1 MANMHTWLGGI
12 DFSIMLKYQIKQIK
26 HLRIHNY
33 TGSIKTVNSALDQ
46 TENVLKLNYTTLA
59 NSGNTKCRPFQ
70 ANINHSKSI
79 IDRLQQ
85 RFHVTFLIY
94 LFGTSRNLLFG
105 VFLPRKIITILRKIA
120 SNFRQVSLKDA
131 LLSVSV
137 LECFSKIF

>member
-12 DFSIMLKYQIKQIK
+12 DFSIMLKYKIKQIK

-46 TENVLKLNYTTLA
+46 TENVLKLNYTILA

-85 RFHVTFLIY
+85 RFHVTFLFICLEHRETY
-94 LFGTSRNLLFG
+94 CLVYFCQGKLLQFYE
-105 VFLPRKIITILRKIA
+105 K
-120 SNFRQVSLKDA
+120 
-131 LLSVSV
+131 
-137 LECFSKIF
+137 